1 LRYLDPKNDLVF
13 KKVFGGHANILMSF
27 LNALLPLE
35 DGQLVQSIEYLPPEM
50 VPEIPIIKNSIV
62 DVRCTDNFGRQ
73 FIVEMQMLW
82 TDSFKSRVLFNASK
96 AYVRQLDKGIEYKG
110 LKPVYA
116 LSLINEVFDQDSEY
130 YYHHYKLVHSQ
141 NNSKTIEGLQLVFI
155 EIPKFKTK
163 NIKDKKLTVLWL
175 RYLSEIE
182 NGKEMIDDALLKELN
197 SVPEIAQALELS
209 KESAFTKTELEAYD
223 KYWDTI
229 RTERTLIADAEAK
242 GEMKGKIEGKIEG
255 QEIGVQKEKIETI
268 FTLLEDKIP
277 INQIAKYVRLSE
289 EEVIKILNERESQK

>member
-27 LNALLPLE
+27 LNALLPLD

-242 GEMKGKIEGKIEG
+242 GEMKGKIEG
-255 QEIGVQKEKIETI
+255 QEIGIQKEKIETI
-268 FTLLEDKIP
+268 FTLMEDKIP

-289 EEVIKILNERESQK
+289 DEVIKILNDSESQK